1 MSIFEEL
8 KTVFFSDEFKDIPFS
23 VRLSVYLSRMN
34 NEYKPKWDIL
44 IQHIID
50 HADQISKIEKVHY
63 TITFYFLNGT
73 NVNCWISNLWYG
85 FLYECSISNKSNF
98 DKLGLVIYR
107 NGRPSRFMI
116 LKFLKLLSQ
125 FCTISNDD
133 IELKKIDIDEYFVF
147 GPEEKK
153 EESNE

>member
-50 HADQISKIEKVHY
+50 HADQISKIEKVPN

-125 FCTISNDD
+125 FCTISNND
-133 IELKKIDIDEYFVF
+133 IELKKNDIDEYFVF